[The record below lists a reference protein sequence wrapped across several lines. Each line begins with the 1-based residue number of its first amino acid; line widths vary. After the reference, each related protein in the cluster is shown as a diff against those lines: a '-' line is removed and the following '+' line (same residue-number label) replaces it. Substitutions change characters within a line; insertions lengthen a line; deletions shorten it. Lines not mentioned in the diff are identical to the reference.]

1 MLVRW
6 GKPEMTAAMSIKEQK
21 APAVITLDIAPT
33 LIDIAGL
40 NHLDYGMD
48 GISWWSNLLQSRQ
61 NTSLNNTQP
70 AVEQEPEY
78 LSRHFLIEYHGEG
91 TYIILITYL
100 GILEMGIFD
109 KYLLI
114 LLKFVNLP
122 LLIQVVQYRECTI
135 VFLKYLLRW
144 KW

>member
-1 MLVRW
+1 
-6 GKPEMTAAMSIKEQK
+6 MSIKEQK

-61 NTSLNNTQP
+61 NSSLNNTQP
-70 AVEQEPEY
+70 AMVEQEPKY

-91 TYIILITYL
+91 GNGNDARCRFEHEDLA
-100 GILEMGIFD
+100 
-109 KYLLI
+109 
-114 LLKFVNLP
+114 
-122 LLIQVVQYRECTI
+122 ECSY
-135 VFLKYLLRW
+135 VW
-144 KW
+144 

>member
-48 GISWWSNLLQSRQ
+48 GISWWSNLLLETRQ
-61 NTSLNNTQP
+61 NSSLNNSTRPAVTQH
-70 AVEQEPEY
+70 VEQEPDF

-91 TYIILITYL
+91 AYNLDYPVCTYI
-100 GILEMGIFD
+100 
-109 KYLLI
+109 
-114 LLKFVNLP
+114 
-122 LLIQVVQYRECTI
+122 
-135 VFLKYLLRW
+135 
-144 KW
+144 

>member
-1 MLVRW
+1 MRVPLLVR
-6 GKPEMTAAMSIKEQK
+6 GPEIAISIKEQK
-21 APAVITLDIAPT
+21 APAVITLDMAPT

-61 NTSLNNTQP
+61 NTSLNNTQS

-91 TYIILITYL
+91 TYYL
-100 GILEMGIFD
+100 YNLDYLPILEMGIFD

-114 LLKFVNLP
+114 F
-122 LLIQVVQYRECTI
+122 
-135 VFLKYLLRW
+135 
-144 KW
+144 